1 MLEQFFASQP
11 DAAAAREAGIAM
23 HPIGRLAEPGDIAS
37 LAVFLASDQASFLT
51 GHSYVADGG
60 MTAGHL

>member
-11 DAAAAREAGIAM
+11 DPDAARTQGIAM
-23 HPIGRLAEPGDIAS
+23 HPLGRLAEPSDIAD
-37 LAVFLASDQASFLT
+37 LAVFLAGDRATYLT

-60 MTAGHL
+60 LTAGHL